1 MSNEPPTLAD
11 YEDAG
16 DIDIDL
22 SDVPISKE
30 DINQNLA
37 NIFNGGSDE

>member
-11 YEDAG
+11 YEEVG

-22 SDVPISKE
+22 SDTPISKA

-37 NIFNGGSDE
+37 NIFNGGSNE